1 MKQLV
6 LYLPLLRI
14 RKVVLP
20 NDPAGTFFRVE
31 VPLGDTGLPPY
42 EPIVGVDFVTRDSL
56 CELLTV
62 IRGALV
68 AVGPVSPERPS
79 VSLDA
84 CGRPTWPGIEH
95 GAPNPYSRSEVA
107 PAENP
112 SKAGGVDSAAFGGG
126 GNAELARPQ
135 PWGPA
140 TGATISVS
148 TGSELPKAEEFTAP
162 EACPKTGSGCSEQS
176 PDGTGTEMPVETAV
190 PSTETLDCWDRLLA
204 RLDAPR
210 ETLSSPSGLQNRE
223 EASR

>member
-42 EPIVGVDFVTRDSL
+42 EPIIGVDFVTRESL

-68 AVGPVSPERPS
+68 AVGPVLPERSS
-79 VSLDA
+79 VSLDT

-95 GAPNPYSRSEVA
+95 GAPNPYSRSEVT

-112 SKAGGVDSAAFGGG
+112 SKAADADSAAFGGG

-135 PWGPA
+135 PWSPA
-140 TGATISVS
+140 TGATISLSV
-148 TGSELPKAEEFTAP
+148 GAELPKAEEFTAP
-162 EACPKTGSGCSEQS
+162 EARPDNDSGCSER
-176 PDGTGTEMPVETAV
+176 GLNGKGTEKPTENRTESVRA
-190 PSTETLDCWDRLLA
+190 ETLDCWDRLLA
-204 RLDAPR
+204 RLD
-210 ETLSSPSGLQNRE
+210 RE
-223 EASR
+223 ETKS